1 MLGWISNLEHK
12 IVFWSGVKWSVGQLV
27 NNDLRDVV
35 IGCQLN
41 LELDWGWIVFGFAQV
56 MLTFSASLGA
66 FDHQVLVSW
75 KNIIATLWLDIYLS
89 QTLFKRRN
97 LGQINLKNKY
107 VVLNT
112 RWLLRNDPRFHKK
125 KSKKKFQNKISKQ
138 KNFKTKISKQNFNF
152 FSKNKKTFMPKL
164 LRM

>member
-1 MLGWISNLEHK
+1 
-12 IVFWSGVKWSVGQLV
+12 
-27 NNDLRDVV
+27 
-35 IGCQLN
+35 
-41 LELDWGWIVFGFAQV
+41 

-112 RWLLRNDPRFHKK
+112 RWLLRYAPRFHRK